1 MLAMLLKTMVRSL
14 DSYFQNDQP
23 TLIPHYDI
31 LIPHYDISL
40 EILEVTRAPVALV
53 ACPPFSSPFS
63 FSSLVLSSLVRIVCG
78 PHELDHSEL
87 SPSS

>member
-23 TLIPHYDI
+23 TK